1 MLYVMAVFVWFV
13 GFLMGELKFG
23 RDLGKFLYC
32 SSLLEERIANAYE
45 HIAELVGDRLIRGLL
60 GFIACD
66 SFKHAECFRMVG
78 EWLSG
83 IVEVYFEDCGEVWG
97 ETWKTLMTDAEKF
110 LNRSAISSMELVSL
124 IKGLM
129 KLESFVAEE
138 YLTVMHV
145 KLVELMADEA
155 KLDLENFRTLLEWI
169 IEDEKRHEQILRMI
183 EKVLAEK
190 EK

>member
-1 MLYVMAVFVWFV
+1 MFV
-13 GFLMGELKFG
+13 K
-23 RDLGKFLYC
+23 DLDKFLYC
-32 SSLLEERIANAYE
+32 SSLLEERIANAYG

-60 GFIACD
+60 GFIARD

-78 EWLSG
+78 EWLYGS
-83 IVEVYFEDCGEVWG
+83 VEVCFEDCGEVWG

-110 LNRSAISSMELVSL
+110 LNKSAISSMELVSL

-169 IEDEKRHEQILRMI
+169 IDDEKRHEQILKMI
-183 EKVLAEK
+183 ENALAER